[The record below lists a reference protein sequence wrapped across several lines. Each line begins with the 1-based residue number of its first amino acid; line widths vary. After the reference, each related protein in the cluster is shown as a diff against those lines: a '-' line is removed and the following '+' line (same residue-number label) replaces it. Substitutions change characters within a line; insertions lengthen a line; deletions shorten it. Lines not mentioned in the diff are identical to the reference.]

1 MLSRVRYSRRPKMQ
15 FFNLSVFHYVVALI
29 LCDLLQFHENAKA
42 NSGYIL
48 FCLCYKMTHGIFTD
62 FYFLQIFDFDFFI

>member
-1 MLSRVRYSRRPKMQ
+1 MLKSVKGNMLSRVRYSRRPKMQ

-42 NSGYIL
+42 NSGYIFVL
-48 FCLCYKMTHGIFTD
+48 FML
-62 FYFLQIFDFDFFI
+62 

>member
-42 NSGYIL
+42 NSGYIFVL
-48 FCLCYKMTHGIFTD
+48 FML
-62 FYFLQIFDFDFFI
+62 